1 MGKKNIHL
9 SDFINVDGLQQLQ
22 DNWSKATGIG
32 FVTVDSEGKPV
43 TRQSGFTDFCHAIR
57 EKEEYRELCYFC
69 DACGGR
75 RARKNGKPYVYTC
88 HTGLVDF
95 AIPIILENQYIGAIL
110 AGQINAYDKEELKP
124 ITAKTVDW
132 MEDEELVELYEKTP
146 KMSLEKIIA
155 VSNVIYEGY
164 RYFIEKEYFY
174 KIDRELKEK
183 KLKLMKEEKLR
194 IEMEKSIKDIELKAL
209 HYQINPHFLF
219 NVLNTI
225 GRLAFF
231 ENAKMTEDV
240 VYAFSDMMRYVLK
253 KSSNQLGPLKDEL
266 AHVNNYLK
274 IQKIR
279 LGSRLQYNVQT
290 AEQFLDVKVP
300 FMCLQP
306 IVENSIKYAVENKAA
321 GGSHFTTVN
330 VDELPFKPRLYEAR
344 EVILEIEK
352 FFRFANKDENQWFN
366 RGKFAQYMEHCRKI
380 LALRNK
386 IVTEQVN
393 RPAAAGSRE
402 FIVSRGIAAFLLPD
416 GEQQKKLAGE
426 VELAYSAF
434 KRNILKLNSIFYYLT
449 DFIKNIFAFYQMIGN
464 SLTVT

>member
-1 MGKKNIHL
+1 MGKRNIHI
-9 SDFINVDGLQQLQ
+9 SDFINVEELQQLQ

-43 TRQSGFTDFCHAIR
+43 TRQSGFTDFCRALR
-57 EKEEYRELCYFC
+57 DKKDEYRELCYFC
-69 DACGGR
+69 DNCGGR
-75 RARKNGKPYVYTC
+75 RARKIGKPYVYTC

-95 AIPIILENQYIGAIL
+95 AIPIMLEDQYVGAIL
-110 AGQINAYDKEELKP
+110 AGQINAYDKESLKP

-132 MEDEELVELYEKTP
+132 REDAELVRLYQNTP
-146 KMSLEKIIA
+146 KMPIEKIVA
-155 VSNVIYEGY
+155 VSNVIYESY
-164 RYFIEKEYFY
+164 KYFVEKEYFN
-174 KIDRELKEK
+174 KVDRELKEK

-306 IVENSIKYAVENKAA
+306 IVENSIKYAVENRAS
-321 GGSHFTTVN
+321 GGSVMVDVYQKGQELFVEITDDGDGISKQKIQEILDGDAYRNNHEHSVGLHNVN
-330 VDELPFKPRLYEAR
+330 
-344 EVILEIEK
+344 
-352 FFRFANKDENQWFN
+352 
-366 RGKFAQYMEHCRKI
+366 
-380 LALRNK
+380 
-386 IVTEQVN
+386 
-393 RPAAAGSRE
+393 SR
-402 FIVSRGIAAFLLPD
+402 
-416 GEQQKKLAGE
+416 
-426 VELAYSAF
+426 
-434 KRNILKLNSIFYYLT
+434 LKLFYGKEYGLT
-449 DFIKNIFAFYQMIGN
+449 IESQGKPGKGTRVTVRVPMGTKSFALQ
-464 SLTVT
+464 